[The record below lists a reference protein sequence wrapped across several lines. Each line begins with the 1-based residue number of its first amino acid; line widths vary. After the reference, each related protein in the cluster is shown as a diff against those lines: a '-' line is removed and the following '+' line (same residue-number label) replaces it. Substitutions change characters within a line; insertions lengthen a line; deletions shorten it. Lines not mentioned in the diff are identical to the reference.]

1 MKKRFLAMMCS
12 MVLCIQLAIPA
23 VGLLAEAENKAIEST
38 NPFALMYDSDERL
51 AESLEE
57 QWDILMKTHTEEIQM
72 EGDQSAQISEE
83 SAGEFSSSARE
94 PDQSSLSR
102 SQDKD
107 ILQQSIVSL
116 ARSGNLKDV
125 QDFALPEEATEQIER
140 MVEDSGESR
149 FIVKY
154 RHSARRDQDAE
165 TLRSHSAEKQAL
177 EEGLELLTLPERVN
191 PAIFAEELRAA
202 GMESEIEYIQPDFAL
217 SIDSLRLTAVEEQPG
232 DEAVEVPPVPKE
244 GEIPLPDEGETP
256 ADETLPEEQSEELQD
271 EPEKLHDEPEKPA
284 LEEETSHSPIPV
296 TVALIDTGVDTSHP
310 ALAGYLGEGW
320 NFVEDTA
327 DIHNPEHPLASGHGT
342 HLAGIIARTAEEYG
356 ADVTILPLKV
366 FENGAAHTSDII
378 AAIAWAEEKG
388 AAIINCSFGSTNENP
403 ALYDSI
409 TASSALFVAAAGN
422 SRRDLSETPS
432 YPACYDLPNLI
443 SVGSVNADGG
453 FSYFSNYSSDLLDIT
468 ALGRD
473 VISAVPDGDYGS
485 MTGTSMAAAQ
495 VSGAAAVAA
504 SLSGAAAEPA
514 QTTADLVSEE
524 PLYWDDLAGMY
535 LQADIL
541 PSVAEETSALN
552 VEQLRELLLNSADR
566 LDNLQN
572 KAEDGR
578 RLNLDN
584 ALVGN
589 EGEILNL
596 NPEDD
601 FDVHGYRPTQSE
613 LFELYS
619 QSGKI
624 IQIETGEDFTVAVKQ
639 DGTVWTW
646 GSNYYGQLGD
656 GTTVEHSTPAQVIG
670 LGDVIGVSTGYSHA
684 LAVKRDGTVWAWGDN
699 SYGQLGDLTTTTR
712 LTPVQVCNLG
722 NIAKVAAGSYHN
734 IAIDRNGVG
743 YSWGANYYGQLGDNS
758 DEDKP
763 FPELVF
769 RMENIVAIAAGA
781 GHSLAIRGDG
791 ILLEWGRPYIER
803 DSYYIPQVRDDL
815 ENIVAI
821 AAGSSHSLALKQDGT
836 VWGWGYNSSGQFG
849 DGSRESSDTPRQ
861 VMIDS
866 NGEYLDD
873 VIDIAAGSYHSLAL
887 KNDGTVWEC
896 GGYSYGEYGGTGNP
910 TVAIQAE
917 SLSNINCIAAGGE
930 SNFARKSDG
939 TVWAWGSNAYGQ
951 LGDGSVRYS
960 PIPIVSPE
968 LSDFTEAI
976 AARDDN
982 SLAIKEDGTVW
993 AWGNNARGQL
1003 GDGTTT
1009 VRSAPVQVTGLT
1021 DVISVVAGDHHS
1033 LALKEDETVWAWGDN
1048 SYGQIG
1054 DSTKTNRSTPV
1065 QVIGLT
1071 DVISVAAGDSHSL
1084 AVKEDGTVWAW
1095 GDNARG
1101 QLGDSTKI
1109 YKSAPVQVLG
1119 LTGVISV
1126 AAGDSHS
1133 LALKEDGTV
1142 WAWGFNARGQL
1153 GDGTTTD
1160 RSTPVQITGLTG
1172 VIRIV
1177 TGGNHSLAIK
1187 EDGTVWAWGYNSY
1200 GQIGDSTKT
1209 NRSAPVQISAL
1220 TGVINIAAGY
1230 SHSLAIRQDGTV
1242 WAWGANYNSQLGDG
1256 STINRSAPVQ
1266 VIGLTGVV
1274 NIAAGYNHSLAI
1286 KEDGIVWAWGN
1297 NYYNQLGLPYVE
1309 VYRSPIQ
1316 IYQST
1321 TEPEQGTQLKLD
1333 LVQGSHYLVALS
1345 ASDIATFDGMT
1356 VMMEYD
1362 PTELQLENIAEQAYS
1377 AWTTPGTVPGTD
1389 ISITGALP
1397 GQICLEIDRDIPSG
1411 KVWSGVI
1418 TVLKFKAL
1426 TTGESTLS
1434 LA

>member
-12 MVLCIQLAIPA
+12 AVFCIQLAIPA
-23 VGLLAEAENKAIEST
+23 VGLLAEAENKSIESSD
-38 NPFALMYDSDERL
+38 PFALMYNSDERL

-57 QWDILMKTHTEEIQM
+57 QWDILMKTYTKEIQM
-72 EGDQSAQISEE
+72 EGDQSAQMSEE
-83 SAGEFSSSARE
+83 SAGEFSFSARE
-94 PDQSSLSR
+94 PAQSSLSK

-125 QDFALPEEATEQIER
+125 QDFGLPEEAAEQIER

-154 RHSARRDQDAE
+154 RHSARRGQDAE

-177 EEGLELLTLPERVN
+177 EGGLELLTLPERVN
-191 PAIFAEELRAA
+191 PAIFAEELRAS
-202 GMESEIEYIQPDFAL
+202 GMEGEIEYIQPDFAL

-232 DEAVEVPPVPKE
+232 DEALEVPPVPKE
-244 GEIPLPDEGETP
+244 GESPLPDEGETP
-256 ADETLPEEQSEELQD
+256 ANETLPEEQSEELQ
-271 EPEKLHDEPEKPA
+271 DEPEKPA

-310 ALAGYLGEGW
+310 ALVGYLGEGW

-342 HLAGIIARTAEEYG
+342 HLAGIIAQTATEYG
-356 ADVTILPLKV
+356 ADVKILPLKV

-473 VISAVPDGDYGS
+473 VISAVPSGDYGS
-485 MTGTSMAAAQ
+485 MTGTSIAAAQ

-504 SLSGAAAEPA
+504 SLFNAAAESVQPN
-514 QTTADLVSEE
+514 TEPILEE
-524 PLYWDDLAGMY
+524 PSYWDDLTGMY
-535 LQADIL
+535 LPVDIL
-541 PSVAEETSALN
+541 PFAVEEESGLN
-552 VEQLRELLLNSADR
+552 AGQLRELLLNSADR

-596 NPEDD
+596 NPVND

-684 LAVKRDGTVWAWGDN
+684 LAVKRDGTMWAWGDN

-887 KNDGTVWEC
+887 KNNGTVWEC

-1187 EDGTVWAWGYNSY
+1187 EDG
-1200 GQIGDSTKT
+1200 
-1209 NRSAPVQISAL
+1209 
-1220 TGVINIAAGY
+1220 
-1230 SHSLAIRQDGTV
+1230 
-1242 WAWGANYNSQLGDG
+1242 
-1256 STINRSAPVQ
+1256 
-1266 VIGLTGVV
+1266 
-1274 NIAAGYNHSLAI
+1274 
-1286 KEDGIVWAWGN
+1286 IVWAWGN

-1333 LVQGSHYLVALS
+1333 LVQGKHYFMALS
-1345 ASDIATFDGMT
+1345 ASDIATFDGIT
-1356 VMMEYD
+1356 VIMEYD

-1389 ISITGALP
+1389 ISITVALP
-1397 GQICLEIDRDIPSG
+1397 GQICLEIDRNIPSG